1 MSKLYNKKTKKRYQ
15 NTKGKNK
22 SKNKTMAQR
31 GGGLLDW
38 FTGSTTATDSTTTTD
53 NTSSWFDVFTG
64 TSAKVKEGAASAVNS
79 VEEVAA
85 NSFDNVKNETL
96 TGINNAKNSVGS
108 LLDNAKNAV
117 VGPAAPSYSATASNG
132 TTTYGGKT
140 QKHKH
145 KCKKHHKHT
154 ATCCNHR
161 KCRK

>member
-31 GGGLLDW
+31 GGFW
-38 FTGSTTATDSTTTTD
+38 PFTTATDSTTATD

-64 TSAKVKEGAASAVNS
+64 KSKDVAASASNAVGSAETSLETIANS
-79 VEEVAA
+79 VKAKASELSTEATEKA
-85 NSFDNVKNETL
+85 NNIKT
-96 TGINNAKNSVGS
+96 
-108 LLDNAKNAV
+108 AV
-117 VGPAAPSYSATASNG
+117 VGPATPSYSATQP
-132 TTTYGGKT
+132 TTYGGKT
-140 QKHKH
+140 HKHKH

>member
-31 GGGLLDW
+31 GGFW
-38 FTGSTTATDSTTTTD
+38 PFTTATDSTTATD
-53 NTSSWFDVFTG
+53 NTSSGWFDWVTG
-64 TSAKVKEGAASAVNS
+64 KSNDATETASNAVNS
-79 VEEVAA
+79 AEAIVG
-85 NSFDNVKNETL
+85 NSLVSAQTKASELSTNVLNKITDVQ
-96 TGINNAKNSVGS
+96 T
-108 LLDNAKNAV
+108 AV
-117 VGPAAPSYSATASNG
+117 VGPAAPSYSATQS
-132 TTTYGGKT
+132 TTYGGKT
-140 QKHKH
+140 HKHKH

>member
-53 NTSSWFDVFTG
+53 NTSSGLFSWFTG
-64 TSAKVKEGAASAVNS
+64 TSDKVKASASNAVNS

-117 VGPAAPSYSATASNG
+117 VGPATPSYSATQP
-132 TTTYGGKT
+132 TTYGGKT